1 MSANQTSLNA
11 CSKAQSP
18 LQSCRP
24 LRLGVKP
31 PTSGAPWAS
40 ARRCCAAVL
49 ASGALLAGLSL
60 ALRPTSAGATP
71 ADATPAAP
79 ATTLTAPDATLAAP
93 ATSLAAPA
101 TPGSATRDPV
111 SCQTVRFSDV
121 GWTDVT
127 ATTAL
132 VTQLLRSI
140 GYSPTVTVLS
150 VPVTFA
156 SIQNNDIDVFLG
168 NWMPA
173 QEGDRGRYVADGS
186 VVVIGANLTG
196 AKYTLAV
203 PAYTFA
209 AGLQDFKD
217 IQRFGPALND
227 SIYGIEPGNDG
238 NRHVLEMLKQ
248 NQFGLGG
255 FRLIESSEQGMLAQV
270 ERAYRDKKPIVF
282 LAWEPHPMN
291 MRFDLKYLAGG
302 DEVFGPNFGGA
313 TIYTV
318 TRKGYSAECPNMGRL
333 LANLKFTL
341 RGESEMMAAILD
353 RHEPPDLAAT
363 EWLKANPTATEAW
376 LAGVLTFD
384 GRPAATALAH
394 AAPPPRPG
402 GFEQWIVSHKIP
414 IGDAMA
420 VAIDFIKAHGTFL
433 FNGISIVIRGMV
445 DGVTTLLRALPAP
458 LLIVAVAVLAWL
470 LRRSLSL
477 AAFVALALLFIL
489 NQGYWLATLET
500 LSLVMVATLAST
512 AIGVPMGIAAAH
524 RPRLFAAL
532 RPVLDLMQTLPT
544 FVYLIPTLVLFG
556 LGVVPGL
563 ISTVIFA
570 LPAPIRLTHLGISSV
585 PKPLIEAGEAFGATP
600 MQLLWKVELPSAA
613 STIVAGITQCIMLS
627 LSMVVIAA
635 LVGAGGLGVPVVRA
649 LNSVQ
654 VGMGFEAGFTIV
666 LLAII
671 LDRISRPKE
680 RGASR

>member
-1 MSANQTSLNA
+1 VSANQTPLNA
-11 CSKAQSP
+11 CSRLQS
-18 LQSCRP
+18 LFQSCRP
-24 LRLGVKP
+24 RRGLVKSPTPLEPLGKQRWNLAP
-31 PTSGAPWAS
+31 AWSGY
-40 ARRCCAAVL
+40 
-49 ASGALLAGLSL
+49 ALLASL
-60 ALRPTSAGATP
+60 TLPLLGSNARAATN
-71 ADATPAAP
+71 ADVPP
-79 ATTLTAPDATLAAP
+79 V
-93 ATSLAAPA
+93 S
-101 TPGSATRDPV
+101 GQRDPI
-111 SCQTVRFSDV
+111 SCQSVRFSDV

-132 VTQLLRSI
+132 VAQLLRSI
-140 GYSPTVTVLS
+140 GYSPTITVLS

-173 QEGDRGRYVADGS
+173 QEADRARYLENGS
-186 VVVIGANLTG
+186 VVVIGPNLTG

-203 PAYTFA
+203 PAYTYD
-209 AGLQDFKD
+209 AGLRDFKD
-217 IQRFGPALND
+217 IQRFAPALHD

-238 NRHVLEMLKQ
+238 NRHVLEMLKL
-248 NQFGLGG
+248 NQFGLGA
-255 FRLIESSEQGMLAQV
+255 FKLIESSEQGMLAQV
-270 ERAYRDKKPIVF
+270 ERAYRDKQPVVF

-291 MRFDLKYLAGG
+291 MRFDLRYLAGG

-353 RHEPPDLAAT
+353 RHEAPDVAAT
-363 EWLKANPTATEAW
+363 EWLKANPTATKAW
-376 LAGVLTFD
+376 LEGVLTVD
-384 GRPAATALAH
+384 GRPAVSALAH
-394 AAPPPRPG
+394 AVPPPRPG
-402 GFEQWIVSHKIP
+402 GFEQWIVTHKIP
-414 IGDAMA
+414 VGDAMA
-420 VAIDFIKAHGTFL
+420 VAIDYVKTHGTYL
-433 FNGISIVIRGMV
+433 FDGISIVIRGMV
-445 DGVTTLLRALPAP
+445 DGVTALLRAVPAP
-458 LLIVAVAVLAWL
+458 ALIVAVAALAWV
-470 LRRSLSL
+470 LRRSLPL

-512 AIGVPMGIAAAH
+512 AIGVPLGIAAAH

-613 STIVAGITQCIMLS
+613 STIIAGITQCIMLS

-680 RGASR
+680 RGVSR